1 MGFKARSKKI
11 VQKYAHEIEYPVYKK
26 GETVLLI
33 DGDILAFKV
42 ASVCESKFRFTHK
55 EDEDDVY
62 LAKSLKEFQGYLE
75 DEKSKIAR
83 KITRVSEKI
92 RDSEDEKEKAKFKKR
107 LTKYRED
114 FEACPKFED
123 YIREDV
129 QVPDP
134 FEYCAETLNR
144 SYDLVMKKVKA
155 KKSEIY
161 IGGDENFRL
170 GLPLKNQY
178 KLSVRSDAV
187 RPIHLTGSKE
197 HQVNNMGAIKVKG
210 IEADD
215 ILQMRAFQLAAM
227 GVKVIMYS
235 NDKDRLQGWYGKYYN
250 PDNGEI
256 LELKDMLGYI
266 SKDKKGSGLKWLM
279 YQVSQGDPIDG
290 YSPKEWYSKNFYKRG
305 YGQVGFFN
313 DFAEVDNI
321 PDFLNK
327 FIEVH
332 RDKLLIEKEYT
343 WETWNGKFVRSNWL
357 GIIELMFSCAYMKL
371 EIDDSRTFSSLCKE
385 FGVDAGELVF
395 EVLDEVPNEDM
406 GCVKTDDLEETDA
419 K

>member
-11 VQKYAHEIEYPVYKK
+11 EQKYVGDIEFPTYKK
-26 GETVLLI
+26 GETVLLF

-55 EDEDDVY
+55 DDEDEIY
-62 LAKSLKEFQGYLE
+62 LAKSLKEFKEYLE
-75 DEKSKIAR
+75 DEKARIAK
-83 KITRVSEKI
+83 KITTVSEKL
-92 RDSEDEKEKAKFKKR
+92 RAAKTEADKAKFNKR
-107 LTKYRED
+107 LEKYRED
-114 FEACPKFED
+114 FNTCPEFED

-134 FEYCAETLNR
+134 FEYCVETLNR
-144 SYDLVMKKVKA
+144 SYNLVMKKFKA

-161 IGGDENFRL
+161 VGGDENFRL
-170 GLPLKNQY
+170 DIPLKNQY
-178 KLSVRSDAV
+178 KVSVRSDSI
-187 RPIHLTGSKE
+187 RPIHLTGAKE

-215 ILQMRAFQLAAM
+215 ILQMRAFQLSLM

-250 PDNGEI
+250 PDNGEV
-256 LELKDMLGYI
+256 LSLDNMLGHI
-266 SKDKKGSGLKWLM
+266 TKDKKGAGLKWLM
-279 YQVSQGDPIDG
+279 FQVSQGDPIDG

-321 PDFLNK
+321 QDFLNK

-343 WETWNGKFVRSNWL
+343 WEAWNGKYVRSNWL
-357 GIIELMFSCAYMKL
+357 GIIEMMFSCAYMKL
-371 EIDDSRTFSSLCKE
+371 EIDDKRTFSSLCKE

-395 EVLDEVPNEDM
+395 EVLDEVPNEAM
-406 GCVKTDDLEETDA
+406 GCVKEFDTEQTDE